1 MGGVFQTEG
10 HVSAASVRLS
20 SCWISRYVGLIGTLC
35 LIVLCAGCTA
45 TDSDPSNA
53 SIFGSLFDPDELRA
67 RQPRDTKRGSGQNLA
82 GGDRNGGVIQ
92 FGEDTAV
99 TQRLPAALSSPSAGE
114 YNLNFENAALTEI
127 VRAVLGDALG
137 VSYTIAPDVTG
148 TATIATGRP
157 LSKDELLQALE
168 RVLLV
173 NGAALEKRGDSYSVV
188 RSGSAV
194 ASNGRAGDAGHA
206 MTILPLRFVS
216 ADAVMS
222 LIDGFGTRPGAV
234 RVQKSR
240 NLLVIVGSRE
250 ERQAAVQ
257 TAMSFDVDWMRN
269 QSVAVFPLRQ
279 AKAEA
284 LIPELERIFKT
295 GEESIGA
302 ETVQFTRVARLNGI
316 LVVAGSSQLLTRA
329 RVWIGKLDRSNAGL
343 DSMIHVYRVK
353 YRNAKGLADLLNQVF
368 VSGASSEQAAA
379 DTATP
384 TQGSAL
390 SVESAFDKN
399 IAERMGAEPAADA
412 AVPLIFGLDSPA
424 PLRIHADASNNSV
437 VIYADA
443 EKQQEILRAL
453 QQIDVPQLQVA
464 INVTMAEIRL
474 NDDLRYGVQYF
485 LKSKKLGLGTDEGS
499 IGVFDTLNNTV
510 GRNLPG
516 FNFLLG
522 SEQNPDIIIDAFD
535 SITDVQVLSSP
546 SLVVLDNEIAQF
558 QVGDQIPVVTR
569 TVTGVDTATAPVSN
583 EVVYRDTGVILKVR
597 PRVSDNGV
605 VNMLIEQEISAVT
618 GGASSLT
625 PTISNRLLSSSISVV
640 DGQTVLLGGL
650 ISEQADGSKSGIPGL
665 HRMKGIGGL
674 FGRTGK
680 ANRRTEV
687 IILIRASVIRESQ
700 DAEQV
705 ASELREKMWGLGSRQ
720 VR

>member
-1 MGGVFQTEG
+1 VG
-10 HVSAASVRLS
+10 AAIVRLS
-20 SCWISRYVGLIGTLC
+20 SGWAGRYVGLIGAFC

-45 TDSDPSNA
+45 TDTDTSNA
-53 SIFGSLFDPDELRA
+53 SIFASLFDPDELRA
-67 RQPRDTKRGSGQNLA
+67 RQPRDTKRGSGQNGA
-82 GGDRNGGVIQ
+82 GDGQNGGVIQ

-99 TQRLPAALSSPSAGE
+99 TQRLPAALSSPAAGE
-114 YNLNFENAALTEI
+114 YNLNFENAALQEI

-137 VSYTIAPDVTG
+137 VSYTMAPDVTG

-157 LSKDELLQALE
+157 LSRDELLQALE

-173 NGAALEKRGDSYSVV
+173 NGAALEKRGDSYAVV

-194 ASNGRAGDAGHA
+194 AGNGRAGDPGHA

-269 QSVAVFPLRQ
+269 QSVAVFPLRR

-316 LVVAGSSQLLTRA
+316 LVVAGNSQLLSRA
-329 RVWIGKLDRSNAGL
+329 RVWIGKLDRSDSGL

-379 DTATP
+379 AETTP

-390 SVESAFDKN
+390 SVESAFDRN
-399 IAERMGAEPAADA
+399 MAERMGTEPAADST
-412 AVPLIFGLDSPA
+412 VPVIFGLDSPA

-437 VIYADA
+437 VIYADS

-485 LKSKKLGLGTDEGS
+485 LKSRKLGLGTDEGS
-499 IGVFDTLNNTV
+499 IGVFNTLNNTV

-605 VNMLIEQEISAVT
+605 VNMVIEQEISAVT

-705 ASELREKMWGLGSRQ
+705 AGELREKMWGLGSRK

>member
-1 MGGVFQTEG
+1 MG
-10 HVSAASVRLS
+10 AAMIRSSSGLAGRYVRL
-20 SCWISRYVGLIGTLC
+20 LHTLC
-35 LIVLCAGCTA
+35 LILFCVGCTA
-45 TDSDPSNA
+45 TDSDGPNA
-53 SIFGSLFDPDELRA
+53 SIFGSLFNSDDLRA
-67 RQPRDTKRGSGQNLA
+67 RQPRDTKRGSGQTAA
-82 GGDRNGGVIQ
+82 GGERNGGFIQ
-92 FGEDTAV
+92 FGEGGAV
-99 TQRLPAALSSPSAGE
+99 AQQLPAALSSPSAGE
-114 YNLNFENAALTEI
+114 YNLNFENAGLDEI

-137 VSYTIAPDVTG
+137 VSYTMAPDVTG

-157 LSKDELLQALE
+157 LSRDELLQALE

-173 NGAALEKRGDSYSVV
+173 NGAALEKRGDSYSIV

-194 ASNGRAGDAGHA
+194 ASGAGRANDPGHA
-206 MTILPLRFVS
+206 MTILPLRFVA

-234 RVQKSR
+234 RVQKSG

-269 QSVAVFPLRQ
+269 QSVAVFPLRR

-284 LIPELERIFKT
+284 LIIELERIFKT
-295 GEESIGA
+295 GEEGLGA

-316 LVVAGSSQLLTRA
+316 LVVAGNAQLLSRA
-329 RVWIGKLDRSNAGL
+329 RAWIGKLDRSDAGL
-343 DSMIHVYRVK
+343 ESMVHVYRVK
-353 YRNAKGLADLLNQVF
+353 YRNAQGLADLLNQVF
-368 VSGASSEQAAA
+368 LSGASSEQAAA
-379 DTATP
+379 DAP
-384 TQGSAL
+384 PVEGNAL
-390 SVESAFDKN
+390 QVESAFDRN
-399 IAERMGAEPAADA
+399 IAERMGTAPATDA
-412 AVPLIFGLDSPA
+412 ASPLIFGLDSSA
-424 PLRIHADASNNSV
+424 PLRIHADSSNNSV
-437 VIYADA
+437 VIYADS

-485 LKSKKLGLGTDEGS
+485 LKSRSLGLGTDEGS
-499 IGVFDTLNNTV
+499 VGVFNTLSNTV

-546 SLVVLDNEIAQF
+546 SLVVLDNEVAQF

-605 VNMLIEQEISAVT
+605 VNMIIEQEISAVT

-625 PTISNRLLSSSISVV
+625 PTISNRLLSSSISIV

-665 HRMKGIGGL
+665 HRMKGIGAL

-700 DAEQV
+700 DAEHV
-705 ASELREKMWGLGSRQ
+705 ATELREKMWGLGSKQ

>member
-1 MGGVFQTEG
+1 MG
-10 HVSAASVRLS
+10 AAIVTSGSR
-20 SCWISRYVGLIGTLC
+20 WAGRYVGLIRT
-35 LIVLCAGCTA
+35 VLLVAFCAGCTA
-45 TDSDPSNA
+45 TDSDSPNA
-53 SIFGSLFDPDELRA
+53 SIFGSLFNVDDLRA
-67 RQPRDTKRGSGQNLA
+67 RQPRDTKRGSGQTLA
-82 GGDRNGGVIQ
+82 GNDRNGGVIQ
-92 FGEDTAV
+92 FGEDVAV
-99 TQRLPAALSSPSAGE
+99 TQRLPAALSSPSPGE
-114 YNLNFENAALTEI
+114 YNLNFENAGLGEI

-137 VSYTIAPDVTG
+137 VSYTMAPDVTG

-157 LSKDELLQALE
+157 LSRDELLQALE

-173 NGAALEKRGDSYSVV
+173 NGAALEKRGDSYSIV

-194 ASNGRAGDAGHA
+194 ASGDGRASDPGHA

-222 LIDGFGTRPGAV
+222 LIDGFGTRAGAV

-269 QSVAVFPLRQ
+269 QSVAVFPLRR

-295 GEESIGA
+295 GEEGIGA

-316 LVVAGSSQLLTRA
+316 LVVAGNSKLLSRA
-329 RVWIGKLDRSNAGL
+329 RVWIGKLDRSDGGL
-343 DSMIHVYRVK
+343 DSMVHVYRVK

-368 VSGASSEQAAA
+368 VTGASSEQAST
-379 DTATP
+379 DTSP
-384 TQGSAL
+384 TQGNAL
-390 SVESAFDKN
+390 PVESAFDRN
-399 IAERMGAEPAADA
+399 IAERMGTDSTADTA
-412 AVPLIFGLDSPA
+412 LPVIFGLDSPA
-424 PLRIHADASNNSV
+424 PLRIHADTSNNSV
-437 VIYADA
+437 VIYADS
-443 EKQQEILRAL
+443 EKQQEILGAL

-485 LKSKKLGLGTDEGS
+485 LKSRNLGLGTDEGS
-499 IGVFDTLNNTV
+499 IGVFNTLNNTV

-605 VNMLIEQEISAVT
+605 VNMVIEQEISAVT

-705 ASELREKMWGLGSRQ
+705 ATELREKMWGLGSKQ